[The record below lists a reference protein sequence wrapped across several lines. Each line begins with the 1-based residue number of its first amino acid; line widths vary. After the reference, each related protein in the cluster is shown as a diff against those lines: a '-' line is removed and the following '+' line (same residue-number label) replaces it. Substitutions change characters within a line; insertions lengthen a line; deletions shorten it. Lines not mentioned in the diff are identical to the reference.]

1 MPDVDS
7 SADSSSAGSTAVALP
22 PPAGTLDKKK
32 TAIGAIVTVIVLI
45 IVFAGIIPKFGSYSL
60 AIESIKSMSAAWL
73 CLLIASVVVMIFV
86 FVLPYQAAIPH
97 LKYWPAF
104 VIRQTA
110 FTISNAV
117 PAGGALGLAL
127 QYAMLNSYGVPGA
140 VATSG
145 IAITSV
151 WSIFITLVL
160 PILGVLAALTTG
172 TVQQAWVIAGIVGVI
187 AIAAAIVVFW
197 LVLRSESSAKAVGR
211 VAGRIAT
218 PITKRMKKPPDIT
231 ESIMH
236 FRLEIVEA
244 VKARWLWISVSN
256 LLVSIS
262 QFAVLYIAV
271 RAVGGDQASGFSIFA
286 GFAAF
291 SISRLASMIP
301 VTPGGLG
308 TVDAALI
315 GLLVAFGLDQST
327 ALAGALVWRCATFIP
342 QVLLG
347 VGTFVWWR
355 ARQARIGG
363 I

>member
-1 MPDVDS
+1 
-7 SADSSSAGSTAVALP
+7 
-22 PPAGTLDKKK
+22 
-32 TAIGAIVTVIVLI
+32 VLI

-60 AIESIKSMSAAWL
+60 AIESIKTMSAAWL

-172 TVQQAWVIAGIVGVI
+172 AVQQAWVIAGIVGVI

-218 PITKRMKKPPDIT
+218 PITKRMEKSPDIT
-231 ESIMH
+231 DSIMH
-236 FRLEIVEA
+236 FRGEIVEV

-271 RAVGGDQASGFSIFA
+271 RAVGGGQASGFSIFA